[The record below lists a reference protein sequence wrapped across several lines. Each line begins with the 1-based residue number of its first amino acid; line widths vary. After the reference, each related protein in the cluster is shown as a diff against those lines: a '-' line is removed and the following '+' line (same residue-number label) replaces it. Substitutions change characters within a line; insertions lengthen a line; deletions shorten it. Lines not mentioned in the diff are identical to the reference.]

1 MLSLYI
7 HVPYCVRKCLYCG
20 FYSTPYSPRKAD
32 DFIAA
37 LKIEAE
43 QIRKDIINGC
53 MGSIYIGGGTPTV
66 LSREQLGQ
74 VIADMRRCFTFDD
87 DAEVTVEANPNTL
100 SSGYLSFLLE
110 QGVNRLSLGIQSF
123 SDKALSVLG
132 RLHNAREAVDA
143 FRRARISGFKNIGI
157 DLIFGIPGQNA
168 TEWQKTIDAAIAL
181 RPEHISAYNLSL
193 DEGSQFTRLEKMGE
207 IVLPEDEIV
216 AEMYEHAVQSLSR
229 AGYCRYEISNF
240 ALSGFACRHNLNYW
254 ERGEY
259 LGLGPGSSS
268 FLAGTRYDNIADC
281 DEYAR
286 RLCNGLPARQSE
298 EIVRADLAATETLML
313 GLRTVQGVDL
323 LRFRRE
329 HGTDLLNHLR
339 EGIGSLTAAGLILI
353 MDERLR
359 LTDRGFLLSDEV
371 LKRLST

>member
-7 HVPYCVRKCLYCG
+7 HIPYCVRKCLYCG

-43 QIRKDIINGC
+43 QSRENIINGC

-66 LSREQLGQ
+66 LSHEQLGQ
-74 VIADMRRCFTFDD
+74 VIAAMRRYFSFDD
-87 DAEVTVEANPNTL
+87 DAEFTVEANPNTL

-132 RLHNAREAVDA
+132 RLHNAREATDA
-143 FRRARISGFKNIGI
+143 FKRARISGFKNIGI

-193 DEGSQFTRLEKMGE
+193 DEGSQFMRLAQTGE

-240 ALSGFACRHNLNYW
+240 ALSGFACMHNLNYW

-259 LGLGPGSSS
+259 LGLGPGASS
-268 FLAGTRYDNIADC
+268 FLAGTRHDNIADC

-286 RLCNGLPARQSE
+286 RLCNGLPARQFE
-298 EIVRADLAATETLML
+298 EIVRADLAATEMLML

-329 HGTDLLNHLR
+329 YGTDLLNHLR
-339 EGIGSLTAAGLILI
+339 EMIGSLDAAGLIL
-353 MDERLR
+353 MTDERLR
-359 LTDRGFLLSDEV
+359 LTDRGFLLSDEA

>member
-7 HVPYCVRKCLYCG
+7 HIPYCVRKCLYCG

-43 QIRKDIINGC
+43 QSRKDIINGC

-87 DAEVTVEANPNTL
+87 DAEFTVEANPNTL
-100 SSGYLSFLLE
+100 PSGYLSFLLE

-132 RLHNAREAVDA
+132 RLHNAREAADA

-168 TEWQKTIDAAIAL
+168 AEWQKTIDAAIAL

-193 DEGSQFTRLEKMGE
+193 DEGSQFARLEKTGE
-207 IVLPEDEIV
+207 IALPEDEIV
-216 AEMYEHAVQSLSR
+216 AEMYEHTVQSLSR

-240 ALSGFACRHNLNYW
+240 ALSGFACRHNQNYW

-259 LGLGPGSSS
+259 LGLGPGASS

-281 DEYAR
+281 DEYVR

-298 EIVRADLAATETLML
+298 EIVRADLAAAETLML

-329 HGTDLLNHLR
+329 YGTDLLNHLR
-339 EGIGSLTAAGLILI
+339 EGIGSLDAAGLIL
-353 MDERLR
+353 MTDERLR